1 MKKEKKMKNINL
13 QLIKNFYLLKKFF
26 LSHLI
31 ALNQK
36 RINKIMDQSIFD
48 KLYIVEM
55 KKLK

>member
-26 LSHLI
+26 QSHLI
-31 ALNQK
+31 ELNQK
-36 RINKIMDQSIFD
+36 RINKIVDQSIFD
-48 KLYIVEM
+48 KLYKVEM